1 MELFYEPRNEALS
14 KITKVNGEPEMSK
27 FESAFVCG
35 LIKENR
41 PRKIL
46 EVGVAAGGTTSI
58 ILQCIED
65 LGMSKECEFFSV
77 DLNEMYYRGVD
88 KQLALWLQN

>member
-1 MELFYEPRNEALS
+1 MELFYEPRKEALN
-14 KITKVNGEPEMSK
+14 KITNVDVKTEMSA

-58 ILQCIED
+58 ILQCNED
-65 LGMSKECEFFSV
+65 LGLGEECEVFSV
-77 DLNEMYYRGVD
+77 DLNELYYRGAV
-88 KQLALWLQN
+88 KRQASLQQN